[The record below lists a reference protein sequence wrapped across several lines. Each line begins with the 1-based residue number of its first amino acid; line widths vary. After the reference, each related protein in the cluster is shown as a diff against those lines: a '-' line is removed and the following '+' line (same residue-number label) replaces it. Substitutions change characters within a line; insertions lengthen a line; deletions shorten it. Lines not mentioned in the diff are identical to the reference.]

1 MATNNI
7 IKIKTTNKSHK
18 QLIIHN
24 YRYYLHTLNTN
35 GSKYWLC
42 SEKGCKSSLT
52 IQNELVLKVDG
63 IARNP
68 DDSIEDLLKASHVH
82 DSLSSFS
89 RSN

>member
-7 IKIKTTNKSHK
+7 IKIKTTKARDS
-18 QLIIHN
+18 LIIHN
-24 YRYYLHTLNTN
+24 YRYYLHTLNKN

-63 IARNP
+63 IARKP
-68 DDSIEDLLKASHVH
+68 DDSIEGLLKASHVH
-82 DSLSSFS
+82 LD
-89 RSN
+89 